1 VKARRR
7 AANLAWTVAGILIY
21 FLCIDTFGGYPSVHS
36 ETLNLIALIVLILL
50 GALVWY
56 RHERRDEDR

>member
-1 VKARRR
+1 VKARRG